1 METHLRAGIAIFNAG
16 AYHTAH
22 DAWEEHW
29 LDLDADSDDERF
41 LHGLIQYTAAVHH
54 ARNGNWGGATGL
66 ADSGGEYLAALPATY
81 RGVEVESVRGY
92 LGCLAEDPELIER
105 RPPLLLTYRDDVLEP
120 ADLGFEATA
129 VAAEAVAENRGE
141 ADLLARAVEYA
152 REDIDGTAEPLRGET
167 DSRILPLVFDYV
179 RDPDHRG
186 IIVQRL
192 EQHCDRRQAKADDVA
207 GLFDPAEDG

>member
-16 AYHTAH
+16 RYHTAH
-22 DAWEEHW
+22 DAWEEYW

-41 LHGLIQYTAAVHH
+41 LHGLIQYTAAVYH

-66 ADSGGEYLAALPATY
+66 AESAGEYLADLPDQY
-81 RGVEVESVRGY
+81 RGVDVESVRRY
-92 LGCLAEDPELIER
+92 LDRIAADPELIER
-105 RPPLLLTYRDDVLEP
+105 QRPLLLTHGGEPVEP
-120 ADLGFEATA
+120 ADLDFEATA
-129 VAAEAVAENRGE
+129 VAADAIAEDRGE
-141 ADLLARAVEYA
+141 DELLARAVEYA

-179 RDPDHRG
+179 RDPPHRG
-186 IIVQRL
+186 IITRRL

-207 GLFDPAEDG
+207 GLFDPD